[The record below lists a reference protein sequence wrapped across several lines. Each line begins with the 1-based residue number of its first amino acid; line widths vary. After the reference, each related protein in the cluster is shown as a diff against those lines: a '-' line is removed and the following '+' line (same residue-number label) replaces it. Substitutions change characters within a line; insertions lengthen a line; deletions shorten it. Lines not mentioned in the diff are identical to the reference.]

1 MTKRI
6 TNQNMLIDDDESQIN
21 NQGDDAKSITLNK
34 RRTRPVKPV
43 EQKESSD
50 KLTFS
55 SVVSNSHISKRKR
68 MRFNSKIDMKD
79 PFIVRR
85 TQLKIKQAKLVGEIV
100 KNRLNKERFSYMLS
114 HLPLTTEREEM
125 QKVSNLL
132 ILYS

>member
-1 MTKRI
+1 
-6 TNQNMLIDDDESQIN
+6 
-21 NQGDDAKSITLNK
+21 
-34 RRTRPVKPV
+34 
-43 EQKESSD
+43 
-50 KLTFS
+50 
-55 SVVSNSHISKRKR
+55 